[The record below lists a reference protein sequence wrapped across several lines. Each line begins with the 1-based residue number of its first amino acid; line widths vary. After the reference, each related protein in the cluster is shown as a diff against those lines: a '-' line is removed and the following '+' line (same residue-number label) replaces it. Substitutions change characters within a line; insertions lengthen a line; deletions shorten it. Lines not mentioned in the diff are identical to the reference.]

1 MSRNALQ
8 LTVRLL
14 EKDALRYTPAGV
26 PALNCQLR
34 HESRQMEAG
43 QARQVDWQVDAV
55 AFGPVARRLAEAPS
69 GGLIEC
75 AGFIAPKSRRSRQIE
90 VHITEF
96 EILEGN

>member
-1 MSRNALQ
+1 VSRNALV
-8 LTVRLL
+8 LTARLL
-14 EKDALRYTPAGV
+14 EKDALRYTPAGI

-43 QARQVDWQVDAV
+43 EARQVEWQLDAV

-69 GGLIEC
+69 GSLLEC
-75 AGFIAPKSRRSRQIE
+75 AGFIAPKSRRSRQTDLH
-90 VHITEF
+90 VTEF